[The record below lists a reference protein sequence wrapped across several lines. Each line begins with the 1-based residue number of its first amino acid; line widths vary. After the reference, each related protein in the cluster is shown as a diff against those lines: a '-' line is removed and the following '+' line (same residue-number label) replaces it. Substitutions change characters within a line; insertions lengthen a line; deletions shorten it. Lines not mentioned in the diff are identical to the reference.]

1 MSSLSARKRL
11 NTFIDKFP
19 KTRILVVG
27 DIVLDHYIWG
37 KVSRIS
43 PEAPV
48 PVVHVTRENLLLGG
62 ATNVVNNIHALNGK
76 VSICGVIGRDEAGRQ
91 LTHLLR
97 EEGITTDGLFVES
110 GRPTTIKTRIIAH
123 SQQVVRFDRETK
135 NEIGRETRARIFDH
149 VRQKIH
155 DGIDAI
161 VISDYS
167 KGLITREL
175 VRDIVKLAKKK
186 GGVIVSVDPKVNHF
200 GMYSG
205 VTILTPNTNE
215 ASIAVKIEIEDEN
228 SLRKAGMILLKQ
240 LKCDAVLIT
249 RGEHGMSLFERGG
262 RITHIPTVAR
272 EVFDVTGAGDT
283 VISAL
288 TLAMAAGANM
298 VDAAALSNY
307 AAGIVVGVV
316 GTATVKPEALKQ
328 RILAGKPV
336 SGSRGQR
343 GLASHV

>member
-1 MSSLSARKRL
+1 MNARTGQRRL
-11 NTFIDKFP
+11 EKYIERFP

-48 PVVHVTRENLLLGG
+48 PVVNVTRENLLLGG
-62 ATNVVNNIHALNGK
+62 ATNVVNNIHALGGD
-76 VSICGVIGRDEAGRQ
+76 VSVCGVIGHDDAGNR
-91 LTHLLR
+91 LLSLLGKQ
-97 EEGITTDGLFVES
+97 GIRTDGLIVDS

-135 NEIGRETRARIFDH
+135 DRIERDTHRRIFEF
-149 VRQKIH
+149 VKQQVL
-155 DGIDAI
+155 DGIDAV

-167 KGLITREL
+167 KGVVTKDL
-175 VRDIVKLAKKK
+175 VRDIVRLSRKNGL
-186 GGVIVSVDPKVNHF
+186 IVSVDPKVNHF

-205 VTILTPNTNE
+205 VTILTPNINE
-215 ASIAVKIEIEDEN
+215 ASIGAKIDIEDEG
-228 SLRKAGMILLKQ
+228 SLLRAGALLLRQ

-262 RITHIPTVAR
+262 KITHIPTMAR

-283 VISAL
+283 VISTL

-298 VDAAALSNY
+298 VDAARIANY

-316 GTATVKPEALKQ
+316 GTATVRPEELKQ
-328 RILAGKPV
+328 RIVQSA
-336 SGSRGQR
+336 
-343 GLASHV
+343 